1 MAWMKHREQVMQWLG
16 KYRYVLLVVLLGL
29 GLMLIPT
36 KDRKAATGSSTLSV
50 PAESGST
57 LSKELEDIL
66 SYIRGAGKV
75 QVMLTVAKG
84 EEIIYQTD
92 GSTAENGNRHD
103 TVVITDEN
111 RTQSGLVQQ
120 SIPPTYRGAIVV
132 CQGADSP
139 SVCLAIKEAVSK
151 VTGLDISQISVLKM
165 K

>member
-1 MAWMKHREQVMQWLG
+1 MVLLKQKEKVIQWLG

-29 GLMLIPT
+29 GLMLIPSENG
-36 KDRKAATGSSTLSV
+36 KGSSTNPTSTV
-50 PAESGST
+50 PVENGISLAE
-57 LSKELEDIL
+57 ELEEIL
-66 SYIRGAGKV
+66 SYIQGAGKV

-92 GSTAENGNRHD
+92 GSTAENGGRQD

-139 SVCLAIKEAVSK
+139 TVCLAIKEAVSK
-151 VTGLDISQISVLKM
+151 VTGLDTSQISVLKM

>member
-1 MAWMKHREQVMQWLG
+1 MAWLKQREKIIHWIG
-16 KYRYVLLVVLLGL
+16 KYRYLLLVILLGL
-29 GLMLIPT
+29 GLMLIPSGKPT
-36 KDRKAATGSSTLSV
+36 VPSATPDATAPAGSGVTLS
-50 PAESGST
+50 E
-57 LSKELEDIL
+57 ELEDIL
-66 SYIRGAGKV
+66 SSIQGAGKV

-92 GSTAENGNRHD
+92 SNTAESGGRQD

-139 SVCLAIKEAVSK
+139 AVCLAIKEAVSK
-151 VTGLDISQISVLKM
+151 VTGLDTSQISVLKM